1 MKGPQMASFA
11 KKFTRVYNAMMQPL
25 CEELNMPETA
35 VDILM
40 YFANNPEHNT
50 ARDVCR
56 FKYLKSG
63 IVSFHIDRMV
73 NEAKE
78 HEAED
83 KKRREIVD
91 AKNELDSFIF
101 SAEKS
106 VKDYGDKL
114 QASDV
119 EALNKAI
126 EEAKSKK
133 DSDDLDTLKAAKE
146 QLMNASHK
154 IAEVMYAQAN
164 QQGAGAAPGAAS
176 NAGSAKKDDDVIDA
190 EFEDQ
195 N

>member
-1 MKGPQMASFA
+1 M
-11 KKFTRVYNAMMQPL
+11 
-25 CEELNMPETA
+25 
-35 VDILM
+35 
-40 YFANNPEHNT
+40 
-50 ARDVCR
+50 
-56 FKYLKSG
+56 
-63 IVSFHIDRMV
+63 
-73 NEAKE
+73 
-78 HEAED
+78 
-83 KKRREIVD
+83 
-91 AKNELDSFIF
+91 
-101 SAEKS
+101 
-106 VKDYGDKL
+106 
-114 QASDV
+114 
-119 EALNKAI
+119 NKAI